1 MLQGIR
7 GQLDAIA
14 KYHKGVKAYTGAV
27 SELEK
32 GIKSSKEIESLK
44 KGAETV
50 ASGSGKLAGGMA
62 EINDAIGKRVI
73 PTADKLVDGSRKL
86 NAGITALQGGSR
98 TLAKGVNK
106 LSSGSMRLHKG
117 MVVFSNKEAEFA
129 KGTARLAKAV
139 ITRGTGNN
147 TTSAYTE
154 ANY

>member
-1 MLQGIR
+1 MRRSLPTFAPPPRESPAPSVHNKAVVNKKAGLQAQLVMLQGIR

-86 NAGITALQGGSR
+86 NAGITAL
-98 TLAKGVNK
+98 
-106 LSSGSMRLHKG
+106 
-117 MVVFSNKEAEFA
+117 
-129 KGTARLAKAV
+129 
-139 ITRGTGNN
+139 
-147 TTSAYTE
+147 
-154 ANY
+154 